1 MELKVLLEYTK
12 DLHILYV
19 EDDIELLEATSEL
32 LSNYFST
39 IEKAVDGQEG
49 LDKYLEYFQ
58 NNENYYDIV
67 ITDINMPNL
76 NGIEMSK
83 KIYAINPIQKIIITS
98 AHNEVKFLS
107 NAIELNIDGFITKP
121 IDNIQLTKVIY
132 KVSQAISN
140 QKFVDSYLEVMEN
153 LNLELGERNK
163 ELFNKND
170 KLEKSLRVLDTMVS
184 KKKLTTPARA
194 EKSILSDAELI
205 EAQIHDLI
213 ADDLCE
219 LKEIHSEIDFTIIK
233 IIQSEDEVSLE
244 LIKEIVNKFIKYSS
258 ILSFYTFFNEL
269 GIAMSKFSKTLSE
282 NPLPENQE
290 SVKNIFMLL
299 ESFMFVLGHWQDD
312 ISKSDG
318 TKVNSFDASLISD
331 MYTITNLW
339 TQKEPEDFDEDL
351 DDIFDF

>member
-1 MELKVLLEYTK
+1 MELKLLLEYTK
-12 DLHILYV
+12 DLNVLYV
-19 EDDIELLEATSEL
+19 EDDFELLKSTSEL
-32 LSNYFST
+32 LSNYFLT
-39 IEKAVDGQEG
+39 IDKAVNGQEG

-58 NNENYYDIV
+58 NNEKYYDIV

-76 NGIEMSK
+76 DGIEMSK

-107 NAIELNIDGFITKP
+107 NAIEISIDGFITKP
-121 IDNIQLTKVIY
+121 IDNLQLTRVIY

-140 QKFVDSYLEVMEN
+140 QNFVDSYLEVMEN
-153 LNLELGERNK
+153 LNLKLEEQNREL
-163 ELFNKND
+163 LNKNN
-170 KLEKSLRVLDTMVS
+170 KLEKSLRVLDTMVT
-184 KKKLTTPARA
+184 KKKLTAPVK
-194 EKSILSDAELI
+194 EKKSVLSDEELI
-205 EAQIHDLI
+205 EAQIQDLI
-213 ADDLCE
+213 SDDLYE
-219 LKEIHSEIDFTIIK
+219 LRDLHAEIDFTIII

-244 LIKEIVNKFIKYSS
+244 LIKELVNKFTKYAS

-269 GIAMSKFSKTLSE
+269 SIAMSKFSTTLLE
-282 NPLPENQE
+282 NPLPENKE
-290 SVKNIFMLL
+290 SVKNVFILL

-339 TQKEPEDFDEDL
+339 TQKEEEDSGEDL